1 MSCYLRIY
9 IELVCE
15 FKSPGPDGIHPR
27 VLNEL
32 ADCISIPLSIIFNT
46 SLTTGK
52 LPKEWKQANISPIH
66 KKGSKTLPQNYR
78 PVSITSVV
86 GKIMEE
92 IIRDTITVHM
102 KENELLSKCQFG
114 FVKGRST
121 VLQLLKVLDIWT
133 ETLDNGGCIDVIYC
147 DFMKAFDKVPHSKL
161 IKKNPELWNKGKP
174 N

>member
-1 MSCYLRIY
+1 MMDY
-9 IELVCE
+9 
-15 FKSPGPDGIHPR
+15 
-27 VLNEL
+27 VLQSYTTGKL
-32 ADCISIPLSIIFNT
+32 CKIGYVIQPYCLS
-46 SLTTGK
+46 TGK

-133 ETLDNGGCIDVIYC
+133 ETLDNGG
-147 DFMKAFDKVPHSKL
+147 
-161 IKKNPELWNKGKP
+161 
-174 N
+174 